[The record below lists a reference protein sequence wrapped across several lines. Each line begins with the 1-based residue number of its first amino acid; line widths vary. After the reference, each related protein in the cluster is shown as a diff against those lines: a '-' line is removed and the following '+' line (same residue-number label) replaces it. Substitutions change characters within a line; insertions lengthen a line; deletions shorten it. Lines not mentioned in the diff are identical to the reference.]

1 MARFNVAAL
10 VQPAGAPKTNPCSAC
25 AVRQMTVCAVLDDD
39 DQRRLASIMTQQQ
52 LAEGRT
58 IFSEADPAEYVFNVT
73 SGAVKVYKLLPDGRR
88 QITGFLFPG
97 DFLGLTHNELYAY
110 TAEALMP
117 ITVCRFSRRR
127 LEALLDEF
135 PTLER
140 RLLGMASHELAA
152 AQDQMVLLG
161 RKTARERLISFL
173 LNLSRAQ
180 ERHGL
185 QDNPVD
191 LPMGRADIADY
202 LGLTIETVS
211 RTFTQLKKDGL
222 IQLLEGGAVRLVK
235 TESLQSE
242 ADGL

>member
-1 MARFNVAAL
+1 MARFNVTAL
-10 VQPAGAPKTNPCSAC
+10 AQPAGAQKANPCSAC
-25 AVRQMTVCAVLDDD
+25 SVRQMTVCAVLDDD

-58 IFSEADPAEYVFNVT
+58 IFNEADPAEYVFNVT

-97 DFLGLTHNELYAY
+97 DFLGLTHNEVYAY
-110 TAEALMP
+110 TAEALAP
-117 ITVCRFSRRR
+117 VTICRFSRRR

-152 AQDQMVLLG
+152 AQDQMLLLG

-180 ERHGL
+180 ERHGRP
-185 QDNPVD
+185 DNPVD

-211 RTFTQLKKDGL
+211 RTVTQLKKGGL
-222 IQLLEGGAVRLVK
+222 IQLMDGGAVRLVK
-235 TESLQSE
+235 SEALQSE
-242 ADGL
+242 AEGL

>member
-10 VQPAGAPKTNPCSAC
+10 VQPVAAQKTNPCSAC
-25 AVRQMTVCAVLDDD
+25 SVRQMTVCAVLDDD
-39 DQRRLASIMTQQQ
+39 DQRRLASIMTQHRVE
-52 LAEGRT
+52 EGRT

-88 QITGFLFPG
+88 QVTGFLFPG
-97 DFLGLTHNELYAY
+97 DFLGLTHNEVYAY
-110 TAEALMP
+110 TAEALAPM
-117 ITVCRFSRRR
+117 TVCRFPRQK

-135 PTLER
+135 PILER

-180 ERHGL
+180 ERHGRS
-185 QDNPVD
+185 DNPVD
-191 LPMGRADIADY
+191 LPMGRTDIADY

-211 RTFTQLKKDGL
+211 RTFTQLRKDGL
-222 IQLLEGGAVRLVK
+222 IQLLEGGSVRLVK
-235 TESLQSE
+235 TERLQSE
-242 ADGL
+242 AEDL